1 LSTLPENGN
10 EFCRIFFKK
19 KLKLGVFSFF
29 SCKKSMDAK
38 NSPFPTWLLHTA
50 ILWKRLIF
58 FIF

>member
-29 SCKKSMDAK
+29 SSEKFMDAK
-38 NSPFPTWLLHTA
+38 NSPFPTWLLPTA
-50 ILWKRLIF
+50 ILGRG
-58 FIF
+58 